1 MFDFCWTIRVMC
13 IWIPWKKLVERPSL
27 LLLVFWNYIC
37 MGPTWPL
44 ASLCSFICGSMF
56 LKVGWMWGPAVDICD
71 SGVNVDVGIIIASV
85 PSVLADCWS
94 RGSRVPHS
102 PKDHVSILFA
112 GNEGWWIYIV
122 PLRKVHAPIESGENN
137 PGCLGFRFII
147 DSTIRDHRVSRCWKY
162 DTTSSGS
169 DGYAENPLHS
179 KILARLVKYDRNF
192 DQISTF

>member
-1 MFDFCWTIRVMC
+1 MYVLFGWYFSMSILLCFFVALFHQSWWYVGSIETQGNFKELIDSLRCSIFVNNTCHVY
-13 IWIPWKKLVERPSL
+13 LNSVEEACRTTSL

-37 MGPTWPL
+37 MGPTWPN

-102 PKDHVSILFA
+102 PRIMSHFCSPGMRVD
-112 GNEGWWIYIV
+112 
-122 PLRKVHAPIESGENN
+122 ES
-137 PGCLGFRFII
+137 
-147 DSTIRDHRVSRCWKY
+147 
-162 DTTSSGS
+162 TS
-169 DGYAENPLHS
+169 YP
-179 KILARLVKYDRNF
+179 
-192 DQISTF
+192 

>member
-1 MFDFCWTIRVMC
+1 MAQC
-13 IWIPWKKLVERPSL
+13 IV
-27 LLLVFWNYIC
+27 
-37 MGPTWPL
+37 
-44 ASLCSFICGSMF
+44 MF
-56 LKVGWMWGPAVDICD
+56 LHLWLNVSESWLNVGPRCWYLRLRCQRRCGDNHCQCAECLGRLLESRLEGP
-71 SGVNVDVGIIIASV
+71 
-85 PSVLADCWS
+85 PF
-94 RGSRVPHS
+94 
-102 PKDHVSILFA
+102 PKDHVSFLFA

-137 PGCLGFRFII
+137 PGCVGFRFII

-192 DQISTF
+192 DQISTSKKIPSDPSNIHQIPQVQLWKGFPS